1 MDTVECRPILV
12 VDDDLDA
19 CEALSEFLKLN
30 GYTVACAENGQ
41 IALAEIRTRPVP
53 PALILLDMLMPVMDG
68 QTFLTRARQDPRIK
82 DVPIVVA
89 TADPSVEAPGASA
102 VLGKPVRPERLL
114 RIWIL
119 ATPLL
124 PLDLAMLPRWPD
136 CSLLSFPVTNL
147 AWTHLRKA
155 YGI

>member
-30 GYTVACAENGQ
+30 GYNVACAENGQ

-68 QTFLTRARQDPRIK
+68 QTRA
-82 DVPIVVA
+82 
-89 TADPSVEAPGASA
+89 
-102 VLGKPVRPERLL
+102 
-114 RIWIL
+114 
-119 ATPLL
+119 
-124 PLDLAMLPRWPD
+124 
-136 CSLLSFPVTNL
+136 
-147 AWTHLRKA
+147 
-155 YGI
+155 

>member
-1 MDTVECRPILV
+1 MDKDRYGGFGRVPIMDTVECRPILV

-114 RIWIL
+114 RIV
-119 ATPLL
+119 
-124 PLDLAMLPRWPD
+124 R
-136 CSLLSFPVTNL
+136 
-147 AWTHLRKA
+147 HLVQPIV
-155 YGI
+155 G

>member
-30 GYTVACAENGQ
+30 GYTVACAENEQ

-68 QTFLTRARQDPRIK
+68 QTFLTRARQGSSYQGRAHRCRYSGSI
-82 DVPIVVA
+82 
-89 TADPSVEAPGASA
+89 SRGA
-102 VLGKPVRPERLL
+102 RRLCGS
-114 RIWIL
+114 W
-119 ATPLL
+119 
-124 PLDLAMLPRWPD
+124 
-136 CSLLSFPVTNL
+136 
-147 AWTHLRKA
+147 
-155 YGI
+155 

>member
-1 MDTVECRPILV
+1 
-12 VDDDLDA
+12 
-19 CEALSEFLKLN
+19 
-30 GYTVACAENGQ
+30 
-41 IALAEIRTRPVP
+41 
-53 PALILLDMLMPVMDG
+53 MDG
-68 QTFLTRARQDPRIK
+68 QTFLSQARQDDRIK

-89 TADPSVEAPGASA
+89 TAHPSVEAPGASA

-114 RIWIL
+114 HIWIL

-136 CSLLSFPVTNL
+136 CSLLSLPVTNL

-155 YGI
+155 YGIPRYCGAGSAAHPIGQKAFLVRRIA